1 VVGERRDQ
9 GGGDRSGSA
18 GFDPAAGV
26 RALADV
32 QRRGLLAASEL
43 VDRLVHTVDGVSGDR
58 GGRDGPNDEPPAPHE
73 SAAGNR
79 GSTAPLGGGSLDDL
93 VEAWLQLVR
102 LGVDVIAR
110 VAGSASGGTGAD
122 RAGARATVD
131 VGTER
136 ATGGVQLT
144 IVLGEPPEPETAEA
158 DVWLHNGTGDAH
170 AGVELHCGDLQ
181 AHDGAALPAAA
192 LRFDP
197 PVVDLPARSSRA
209 VAVSVTPRAGMTP
222 GMYRGIIQ
230 ATGVPAAWL
239 PVEVAVSAASGR
251 N

>member
-9 GGGDRSGSA
+9 EGGDRSGSSV
-18 GFDPAAGV
+18 FDPAAGV

-43 VDRLVHTVDGVSGDR
+43 VDRLVHTVDGVNGAQ
-58 GGRDGPNDEPPAPHE
+58 GGPDGPDDQPRTSRENAAGDGGWAAPPAE
-73 SAAGNR
+73 
-79 GSTAPLGGGSLDDL
+79 GSLDDL

-110 VAGSASGGTGAD
+110 VSGSASGGTGAD
-122 RAGARATVD
+122 RAGVRATVD
-131 VGTER
+131 VGSQR
-136 ATGGVQLT
+136 ATGGVQFAILADEQRE
-144 IVLGEPPEPETAEA
+144 LEA
-158 DVWLHNGTGDAH
+158 VEIDVWLHNGTGDAH
-170 AGVELHCGDLQ
+170 AVVGLHCGDLR
-181 AHDGAALPAAA
+181 AHDGAALPAAT

-209 VAVSVTPRAGMTP
+209 VAVSITPRAVMPP

-230 ATGVPAAWL
+230 ATGVPGAWL
-239 PVEVAVSAASGR
+239 PVEVAVTAASGPD
-251 N
+251 